1 MDSNDSIP
9 SRLEYDSH
17 FRDKYVETL
26 LVSSLQSF
34 YLAKLQLEQS

>member
-1 MDSNDSIP
+1 MVSNDSIP

-26 LVSSLQSF
+26 LVSSPQF
-34 YLAKLQLEQS
+34 YHLANL